1 MILKAPLKTLEA
13 LKPLKSL
20 MPLKSL
26 KALTTLAPLALLLS
40 LVSCERTPWLELVDR
55 ETPVEFETDKIILD
69 LDLLWDYDLIY
80 DWKAEWWYDW
90 DTRDDSL
97 FGAWDIQEPEVFNI
111 RRYYTGEDAYA
122 PHTSVLRD
130 IAHGNKFQARYKFGY
145 YDILVFN
152 DVNTIDGV
160 QSLHFDEETS
170 LEYITA
176 YTNQS
181 TSHTTIPHTAAPNY
195 KPGYAFYQPEF
206 LFAGSYD
213 NLHVSDDPA
222 DYDSLIVETNTWYKF
237 VPLTLTPVTYI
248 YLTQVI
254 IHNNNNRII
263 GVDGS
268 GNLSGLSQSVNLNTH
283 ITSEH
288 DISVNYPMRMK
299 KDMLYIDSITHV
311 PEIVDIAGGRS
322 ISFGLTGI
330 NPYAVTRSSNS
341 YQLIEDSKIKNYL
354 EVNLIFYNGC
364 ESTFVFDVTKQVKKR
379 YKGGV
384 ITVHIYVDDIDI
396 PDPGGGGGSGGG
408 MFDAEVKDFE
418 EEEHEFEM

>member
-1 MILKAPLKTLEA
+1 MILKPPLKTLEA

-55 ETPVEFETDKIILD
+55 EIPVEFETDKIILD

-322 ISFGLTGI
+322 ISFGLTGV

>member
-1 MILKAPLKTLEA
+1 MIKHLFGLR
-13 LKPLKSL
+13 
-20 MPLKSL
+20 
-26 KALTTLAPLALLLS
+26 LS
-40 LVSCERTPWLELVDR
+40 LLIVNCSLFIFPFSLLTFTFFFSSCERTPWLELVDR

-69 LDLLWDYDLIY
+69 LDLLWDYDLLY

-97 FGAWDIQEPEVFNI
+97 FGAWDLQEPEVFNI
-111 RRYYTGEDAYA
+111 RRYYTGEDAFA

-130 IAHGNKFQARYKFGY
+130 IAHGNKFQARYKYGF

-160 QSLHFDEETS
+160 QSLHFDEETT

-181 TSHTTIPHTAAPNY
+181 SSHTTVPHSAPSF

-206 LFAGSYD
+206 LFAGEYD

-254 IHNNNNRII
+254 IHHNNNRITN
-263 GVDGS
+263 VDGS
-268 GNLSGLSQSVNLNTH
+268 ANLTGMSRSVNLNTH
-283 ITSEH
+283 ITDEQ

-299 KDMLYIDSITHV
+299 KDMIYIDSLTLI
-311 PEIVDIAGGRS
+311 PENVDIAGGRN
-322 ISFGLTGI
+322 ITFGLTGI
-330 NPYAVTRSSNS
+330 NPYAVTRASNS
-341 YQLIEDSKIKNYL
+341 YQLIEDSKIRNYM
-354 EVNLIFYNGC
+354 EVNLIFYNGRD
-364 ESTFVFDVTKQVKKR
+364 STFVFDVTDQVKKR

-384 ITVHIYVDDIDI
+384 ITVHIDVDGINI
-396 PDPGGGGGSGGG
+396 PTGGGGDGNGG

-418 EEEHEFEM
+418 EEEHIIEM

>member
-55 ETPVEFETDKIILD
+55 EIPVEFETDKIILD

-80 DWKAEWWYDW
+80 DWKSEWWYDW

-322 ISFGLTGI
+322 ISFGLTGV

-396 PDPGGGGGSGGG
+396 PDPGGGGSGGG

>member
-1 MILKAPLKTLEA
+1 MILKALLKTLKA
-13 LKPLKSL
+13 LNALES
-20 MPLKSL
+20 LKSL
-26 KALTTLAPLALLLS
+26 KSLKTLITLAPLALLLS

-69 LDLLWDYDLIY
+69 LELLWDYDLTY

-97 FGAWDIQEPEVFNI
+97 FGAWDIQEPTVFNI
-111 RRYYTGEDAYA
+111 RRYYTGEDAFA
-122 PHTSVLRD
+122 PHTSVLKD
-130 IAHGNKFQARYKFGY
+130 IAHGNKFQARYKYGY

-160 QSLHFDEETS
+160 QSLHFDEETT

-181 TSHTTIPHTAAPNY
+181 SSHTTVPHAATPNY

-213 NLHVSDDPA
+213 DLHVTDNPA

-254 IHNNNNRII
+254 IHNNKSRIT

-283 ITSEH
+283 ITSEQ

-299 KDMLYIDSITHV
+299 KDMIYIDSITHV
-311 PEIVDIAGGRS
+311 PEIVDIAGGRNF
-322 ISFGLTGI
+322 SFGLTGI
-330 NPYAVTRSSNS
+330 NPYAVTRVSNS

-354 EVNLIFYNGC
+354 EVDLVFYNGRD
-364 ESTFVFDVTKQVKKR
+364 STFVFDVTDQVKKR

-384 ITVHIYVDDIDI
+384 ITVHIDVDDINI
-396 PDPGGGGGSGGG
+396 PTGGGGSGSGGG
-408 MFDAEVKDFE
+408 MFDAVVKEFE